1 MEIEARKPYPKTNP
15 EMKMLAQAATVNW
28 SMSALCHPD
37 GITGDKTSEGI
48 FSSIGPR

>member
-37 GITGDKTSEGI
+37 GITGDKHQKV
-48 FSSIGPR
+48 FSVPSA